1 MSTRRAALCVPAS
14 EEQKIAKACA
24 SRADEVVVD
33 LEDAVAVAQKVPARA
48 NLALIAP
55 REHGLVSVRVNATDT
70 PWFSEDVATAHA
82 NPAITSVIVPKV
94 EHPRQIEQI
103 ESLLARIESE
113 QRSTRPEPIR
123 VQALVESAA
132 GVVRASEIAG
142 AGDRLEAIILGYA
155 DLAASLGRRQSAS
168 WQYAQD
174 SVIFSARAAGIQA
187 IDGPVLT
194 VHDDETL
201 RSAAAEAQGLGFD
214 GKWVIHPRQVDTVLA
229 VFTPSAD
236 EVEDA
241 RGILDAMRAAEA
253 SGAGAVEWRGR
264 MLDEAIAVQARRILS
279 MVAE

>member
-33 LEDAVAVAQKVPARA
+33 LEDAVAVAQKVSARA

-70 PWFSEDVATAHA
+70 PWFSEDVAAAHA
-82 NPAITSVIVPKV
+82 NPAIASVIVPKV
-94 EHPRQIEQI
+94 EHPRQLEQI
-103 ESLLARIESE
+103 EALLTRIESE
-113 QRSTRPEPIR
+113 QPDARVEPLR
-123 VQALVESAA
+123 VQVLVESAA
-132 GVVRASEIAG
+132 GVVRAAEIAG
-142 AGDRLEAIILGYA
+142 ASERLEAMILGYA
-155 DLAASLGRRQSAS
+155 DLAASLGRRQSAA

-174 SVIFSARAAGIQA
+174 TVIFAARAAGIQA

-194 VHDDETL
+194 VHDDDAL
-201 RSAAAEAQGLGFD
+201 RSAATDAQGLGFD
-214 GKWVIHPRQVDTVLA
+214 GKWVIHPRQVDTVLDL
-229 VFTPSAD
+229 FTPSAD
-236 EVEDA
+236 EVEEA
-241 RGILDAMRAAEA
+241 RGILEAMRTAEA
-253 SGAGAVEWRGR
+253 AGAGAVEWRGR